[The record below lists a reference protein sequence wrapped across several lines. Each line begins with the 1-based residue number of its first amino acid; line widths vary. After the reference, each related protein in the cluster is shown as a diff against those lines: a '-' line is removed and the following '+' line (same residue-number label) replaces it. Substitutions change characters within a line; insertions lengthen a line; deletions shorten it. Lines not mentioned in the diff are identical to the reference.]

1 MQLRISEKATKIWRN
16 HPEFFWCQ
24 VTYKKRTI
32 CQILGAFSEYMNFT
46 YTHSHGC
53 VMCMYLV
60 GLYSVSLL
68 ISKCKF
74 LAKQSGLHSSKPDC
88 VARKVTVCAALLS
101 CSSASCACFLTNYC
115 FLARPTMTTKSHWST
130 YWDNNLF
137 YCLYSKIDQILVFCY
152 QSWSDLLWEKIVLV
166 IENFSL
172 EFAKFLRQLEQFI
185 QTVKGQNNFW

>member
-1 MQLRISEKATKIWRN
+1 MPGLLRIYELYI
-16 HPEFFWCQ
+16 H
-24 VTYKKRTI
+24 
-32 CQILGAFSEYMNFT
+32 
-46 YTHSHGC
+46 THSHGC

-130 YWDNNLF
+130 YWDNNF
-137 YCLYSKIDQILVFCY
+137 FHCLYSKIDQINALTRLYLTDSYIIFTLKMESVSRNTIFVLKMIVK
-152 QSWSDLLWEKIVLV
+152 SGLEKILLKFFHAGDY
-166 IENFSL
+166 FSL
-172 EFAKFLRQLEQFI
+172 LH
-185 QTVKGQNNFW
+185 